1 MEIRMDI
8 SLDPTLGCGQAHRW
22 IKKGNKWEGVL
33 GNEIVTLRQTSCGFE
48 CEGTSDREMI
58 MDYFRSDDDLDAIYA
73 ECSEADPY
81 IASLIY
87 GCHGLRILR
96 QNPWECLATYLLAT
110 NANVKRIAMMVDNVC
125 REFGNDLGGR
135 YSFPTPEEI
144 VEGEER
150 LPKCRLG
157 FREKRFAELAHRVSD
172 GDIVPD
178 EIKRTDYREC
188 IEKLTSING
197 VGPKVADCV
206 ALFSMDHLDAFPIDA
221 RIEKVM
227 REKYGIEGPYRKI
240 SEFARKK
247 FGRYCGY
254 SQEFLYHSGCIIF

>member
-1 MEIRMDI
+1 MEIRMDV

-22 IKKGNKWEGVL
+22 VKKENKWEGVL
-33 GNEIVTLRQTSCGFE
+33 GNEIIVLEQTEDGFE
-48 CEGTSDREMI
+48 CEGTSDRKMI
-58 MDYFRSDDDLDAIYA
+58 ENYFRADDDLDEIYE
-73 ECSEADPY
+73 ECASADSY
-81 IASLIY
+81 VASLIC
-87 GCHGLRILR
+87 GCKGLRILR
-96 QNPWECLATYLLAT
+96 QDPWECLATYLLAT

-135 YSFPTPEEI
+135 HSFPTPEEI
-144 VEGEER
+144 IEKEEN
-150 LPKCRLG
+150 LQKCRLG
-157 FREKRFAELAHRVSD
+157 FREKRFAELAHRVCD
-172 GDIVPD
+172 GNIVPED
-178 EIKRTDYREC
+178 IKKLDYEEC
-188 IEKLTSING
+188 VAALLSING

-227 REKYGIEGPYRKI
+227 REKYGAEGSYRKV

-254 SQEFLYHSGCIIF
+254 SQEFLYHSGCIRI